1 MSVFLL
7 SEALKFPLPEL
18 ADADGLL
25 AVGGDLSPERL
36 LMAYRMGIFPWYAED
51 TPILWWSP
59 DPRLVLFPDELKISK
74 SLQRVIARGVF
85 QVTVNRVFREVIEHC
100 AEARRGDDAGTW
112 LVPGMIEAYCR
123 LHQLGYAHSV
133 ESWHQGRLVGGLY
146 GIALGRVFYGESMFT
161 LKTDASKVALV
172 HLVRIL
178 QTLQFEFID
187 CQVTTHH
194 LKSLGAR
201 EILRQDFLTI
211 LAAACEGE
219 DLGPSADRFT
229 AAHLMQVDA
238 DP

>member
-7 SEALKFPLPEL
+7 SEALKFPQPEL
-18 ADADGLL
+18 ADPDGLL

-85 QVTVNRVFREVIEHC
+85 QVTVNQVFREVIECC
-100 AEARRGDDAGTW
+100 AEARRGNDTGTW
-112 LVPGMIEAYCR
+112 LVPEMIEAYCR

-133 ESWHQGRLVGGLY
+133 ESWHQGSLVGGLY
-146 GIALGRVFYGESMFT
+146 GIASGRVFYGESMFT

-172 HLVRIL
+172 HLVRML
-178 QTLQFEFID
+178 QTLQFELID
-187 CQVTTHH
+187 CQVTTRH

-201 EILRQDFLTI
+201 EIPRQGFLTG

-219 DLGPSADRFT
+219 DLSPSADRFAT
-229 AAHLMQVDA
+229 AHLMQVGA
-238 DP
+238 NP

>member
-7 SEALKFPLPEL
+7 AEALKFPPPEL
-18 ADADGLL
+18 ADSDGLL

-74 SLQRVIARGVF
+74 SLRRVIARGGF
-85 QVTVNRVFREVIEHC
+85 RMTVDQVFREVIQRC
-100 AEARRGDDAGTW
+100 AEARRDSDAGTW
-112 LVPGMIEAYCR
+112 LVPEMIDAYCR
-123 LHQLGYAHSV
+123 LHELGYAHSV
-133 ESWHQGRLVGGLY
+133 ESWHQGSLVGGLY

-172 HLVRIL
+172 HLVRML
-178 QTLQFEFID
+178 KDLRFELID
-187 CQVTTHH
+187 CQVTTSH

-201 EILRQDFLTI
+201 ELPRQEFLTA
-211 LAAACEGE
+211 LAAAIEGE
-219 DLGPSADRFT
+219 DLRPTADQFT
-229 AAHLMQVDA
+229 AAHLMQISTNL
-238 DP
+238 